1 MDQLIPVI
9 NKLLDVVAVVESSPI
24 DLPQIVV
31 VGSQSSGKSSVLE
44 AICGRDFLPRGTG
57 IVTRRPLILQL
68 LNKKAS
74 STGPKEWGEF
84 LHIPGQKFDFNDIS
98 AEIKKETIRE
108 LGNNS
113 NISSRPINLKI
124 YSPSVLN
131 LTLVDLPGLTKV
143 AVGDQ
148 PKEISNLIREMVLSF
163 IIKPTAVILAV
174 SPANVDLANSDAL
187 NLAREVDPLGT
198 RTIGVLTKLDLMD
211 KGTDCLDVLQGRVY
225 QLKLGFIAVVNRSQA
240 DINTNKSITA
250 AREQERLFF
259 ANHSVYKQVV
269 SRSGTEFLS
278 KTLNKIL
285 MNHIRDTLPDLRM
298 KVNATLSTARQEMAA
313 LGDSGISKSKGALL
327 LQVINSFVSSFIG
340 TIDGR
345 LNSQQATEE
354 LYGGARINYIFNDV
368 YGAYI
373 NSINNLANLT
383 DEQIQVRISNATGTR
398 SSLFIP
404 EEAFE
409 QLVKMQIKVLE
420 EPSLRCVDFVFD
432 ELQRIVNLIEVTE
445 LKRFDSLREKIIDVV
460 NNMLREFKRP
470 TREMIQDLISMEIDY
485 VNTNH
490 PDFIGGGSAIAKIKA
505 RAQKQEGY
513 AHNNNNPEAEE
524 ISQKSAQRQQQEA
537 HQRATR
543 EAMEKQREEEE
554 RRARG
559 EKTQENQGWS
569 WNSWIGGNQK
579 KDENPQQSR
588 ASQNDPGR
596 QVQGNPNNSIPSTVS
611 NNRQASV
618 SQSPLPNNLQRVP
631 VSVIPKNQVQRSENE
646 DFQMELICELLESYF
661 KIVKKT
667 VKDRVPKTI
676 MHFLVNKSKE
686 DIQNVLVQELY
697 KEDLLESLLQ
707 ESDDIAQR
715 REQYSQNIAILTSAQ
730 RILNEIID
738 FKL

>member
-44 AICGRDFLPRGTG
+44 AICGKDFLPRGTG

-68 LNKKAS
+68 INKKAS

-124 YSPSVLN
+124 YSPAVLN

-163 IIKPTAVILAV
+163 IIKPTAIILAV

-187 NLAREVDPLGT
+187 NLAREVDPLGV

-259 ANHSVYKQVV
+259 ANHPVYKQVV

-327 LQVINSFVSSFIG
+327 LQVINSFVSSYIG

-460 NNMLREFKRP
+460 NNMLREFKKP
-470 TREMIQDLISMEIDY
+470 TREMIQDLVSMEIDY

-505 RAQKQEGY
+505 RAQKQDG
-513 AHNNNNPEAEE
+513 HNHNTEAEDL
-524 ISQKSAQRQQQEA
+524 SRTQRQQQEA
-537 HQRATR
+537 HQKAQR
-543 EAMEKQREEEE
+543 EAMERQREEEE
-554 RRARG
+554 RRSRG
-559 EKTQENQGWS
+559 DKQTQENQGWS
-569 WNSWIGGNQK
+569 WNSWMGGGKKEDPQSNQSK
-579 KDENPQQSR
+579 
-588 ASQNDPGR
+588 SQPDSGR
-596 QVQGNPNNSIPSTVS
+596 SQAHNNPNNSIPNTATV
-611 NNRQASV
+611 NRQAIPSH
-618 SQSPLPNNLQRVP
+618 SPVTNNLQRVP
-631 VSVIPKNQVQRSENE
+631 VSVIPKNQIQRSENE

>member
-68 LNKKAS
+68 INKKAS
-74 STGPKEWGEF
+74 GTGPKEWGEF
-84 LHIPGQKFDFNDIS
+84 LHIPGQKFEFQNIS
-98 AEIKKETIRE
+98 NEIEKETIRE
-108 LGNNS
+108 LGKGS
-113 NISSRPINLKI
+113 NISSKPINLKI
-124 YSPSVLN
+124 YSPTVLN

-148 PKEISNLIREMVLSF
+148 DKNISHLIKEMVMSF
-163 IIKPTAVILAV
+163 IIKPTAIILAV

-187 NLAREVDPLGT
+187 NLAREVDPLGN

-211 KGTDCLDVLQGRVY
+211 KGTDCMDILQGKVY

-240 DINTNKSITA
+240 DINTNKSITS
-250 AREQERLFF
+250 AREQERQFF
-259 ANHSVYKQVV
+259 QNHQIYRQIAA
-269 SRSGTEFLS
+269 RSGTEYLS

-298 KVNATLSTARQEMAA
+298 KVNQTLSTARQEMAA
-313 LGDSGISKSKGALL
+313 LGDNGISKSKGALL
-327 LQVINSFVSSFIG
+327 LQVINSFVSSYIS

-420 EPSLRCVDFVFD
+420 EPSLRCVDFVYD

-445 LKRFDSLREKIIDVV
+445 LKRFDCLREKIIDVV

-470 TREMIQDLISMEIDY
+470 TREMIQDLVSMEIDY

-505 RAQKQEGY
+505 RAQKQEQQ
-513 AHNNNNPEAEE
+513 NNITEEEMRILKNQQAERE
-524 ISQKSAQRQQQEA
+524 RMIQKEL
-537 HQRATR
+537 
-543 EAMEKQREEEE
+543 MEKQRAEEES
-554 RRARG
+554 RA
-559 EKTQENQGWS
+559 KSQSENQGWLGS
-569 WNSWIGGNQK
+569 LFNPKRDQLISSSLNNHNPDNSRS
-579 KDENPQQSR
+579 PS
-588 ASQNDPGR
+588 
-596 QVQGNPNNSIPSTVS
+596 VPSTVNQS
-611 NNRQASV
+611 IPNTSNRQATMT
-618 SQSPLPNNLQRVP
+618 QSTFQSNTLQRVP
-631 VSVIPKNQVQRSENE
+631 TSVTPKNGHQRTENE

-697 KEDLLESLLQ
+697 KEDLLETLLQ

-715 REQYSQNIAILTSAQ
+715 REQYSQNITILTHAQ

-738 FKL
+738 FKV

>member
-1 MDQLIPVI
+1 MT
-9 NKLLDVVAVVESSPI
+9 
-24 DLPQIVV
+24 
-31 VGSQSSGKSSVLE
+31 SVLK
-44 AICGRDFLPRGTG
+44 L
-57 IVTRRPLILQL
+57 
-68 LNKKAS
+68 
-74 STGPKEWGEF
+74 
-84 LHIPGQKFDFNDIS
+84 
-98 AEIKKETIRE
+98 KKETIRE

-259 ANHSVYKQVV
+259 ANHQVYKQVV

-460 NNMLREFKRP
+460 NNMLRDFKRP

-505 RAQKQEGY
+505 RAQKQDG
-513 AHNNNNPEAEE
+513 HNHSPEAEE
-524 ISQKSAQRQQQEA
+524 ISQKSAQRQREEA
-537 HQRATR
+537 HQKAQR
-543 EAMEKQREEEE
+543 ESMERQREEEE
-554 RRARG
+554 RRVRG
-559 EKTQENQGWS
+559 EKQPQENQGWS
-569 WNSWIGGNQK
+569 WNSWMGGSK
-579 KDENPQQSR
+579 KE
-588 ASQNDPGR
+588 DPGQANQNKSPNDANR
-596 QVQGNPNNSIPSTVS
+596 QNTNPNNSIPSTVTT
-611 NNRQASV
+611 NRQASV
-618 SQSPLPNNLQRVP
+618 SHSPVPNNLQRVP
-631 VSVIPKNQVQRSENE
+631 VSVIPKNQIQRSENE

>member
-148 PKEISNLIREMVLSF
+148 PKEISNLIHEMVLSF

-259 ANHSVYKQVV
+259 ANHPVYKQVV

-505 RAQKQEGY
+505 RAQKQDG
-513 AHNNNNPEAEE
+513 HNHNNPEAEE

-537 HQRATR
+537 HQKAQR
-543 EAMEKQREEEE
+543 EAMERQREDEE
-554 RRARG
+554 RRVRG
-559 EKTQENQGWS
+559 EKQTQENQGWS
-569 WNSWIGGNQK
+569 WNSWMGGSK
-579 KDENPQQSR
+579 KEDPQSAQSK
-588 ASQNDPGR
+588 SPNDPNR
-596 QVQGNPNNSIPSTVS
+596 QMHSNPNNSIPSTVT
-611 NNRQASV
+611 NNRQAVV
-618 SQSPLPNNLQRVP
+618 SQSPVPNNLQRVP
-631 VSVIPKNQVQRSENE
+631 VSVIPKNQIQRSENE

>member
-84 LHIPGQKFDFNDIS
+84 LHIPGQKFDFSDIS

-148 PKEISNLIREMVLSF
+148 PKEISNLIREMVMSF

-187 NLAREVDPLGT
+187 NLAREVDPLGN

-211 KGTDCLDVLQGRVY
+211 KGTDCLDILQGRVY

-240 DINTNKSITA
+240 DINTNKSMTA
-250 AREQERLFF
+250 ARDQEKQFF
-259 ANHSVYKQVV
+259 VNHSVYKQVA

-298 KVNATLSTARQEMAA
+298 KVNTTLSSARQEMAA

-327 LQVINSFVSSFIG
+327 LQVINSFVSSFIS

-445 LKRFDSLREKIIDVV
+445 LRRFDSLREKIIDVV
-460 NNMLREFKRP
+460 NNMLREFKKP

-505 RAQKQEGY
+505 RAQKQDGH
-513 AHNNNNPEAEE
+513 ANPEAEE
-524 ISQKSAQRQQQEA
+524 LSIKSAQRQQQET
-537 HQRATR
+537 HQRAQR
-543 EAMEKQREEEE
+543 EAMERQREEEE
-554 RRARG
+554 RKMRG
-559 EKTQENQGWS
+559 EKQTQENQGWS
-569 WNSWIGGNQK
+569 WNSWMGGGK
-579 KDENPQQSR
+579 KEDFPSNKP
-588 ASQNDPGR
+588 QNDGR
-596 QVQGNPNNSIPSTVS
+596 SHSPSNPNNSIPSTVS
-611 NNRQASV
+611 ANRQAII
-618 SQSPLPNNLQRVP
+618 SQSPVPNNLQRVP
-631 VSVIPKNQVQRSENE
+631 VSVTPKNQIQRSENE